1 MFSSSITG
9 SIITFFP
16 RPVKALVSPAGE
28 CYTWLR
34 MKTEANIMKI
44 TWLGHSCFM
53 LETAGGNIVF
63 DPYSD
68 GSVPGWQLAQLTAD
82 EVLCSHQHADHG
94 GTEKVTL
101 TGKGCSCAVDRID
114 CFHDDAEGTKRGKNI
129 IHIVSAEGMRV
140 VHMGDIGHELSDEQY
155 ARIGTPDVL
164 LIPIGGY
171 YTIDA
176 AMAKHMADKIG
187 ARITVPMHYRGEGF
201 GYDVIGTLDE
211 YTSLCDDVTYLDTNS
226 FDPADYTARV
236 TLVPKAVK

>member
-1 MFSSSITG
+1 
-9 SIITFFP
+9 
-16 RPVKALVSPAGE
+16 
-28 CYTWLR
+28 
-34 MKTEANIMKI
+34 MKI

-53 LETAGGNIVF
+53 LETTGGTIVF

-68 GSVPGWQLAQLTAD
+68 GSVPGWQLKQLTAD

-114 CFHDDAEGTKRGKNI
+114 CFHDDAHGAMRGKNI

-140 VHMGDIGHELSDEQY
+140 VHMGDIGHELSDAQY
-155 ARIGTPDVL
+155 ERIGTPDVL
-164 LIPIGGY
+164 LIPIGGHF
-171 YTIDA
+171 TIDA
-176 AMAKHMADKIG
+176 ATAKRMADRIG

-211 YTSLCDDVTYLDTNS
+211 YTSLCSDVKYLDTNS
-226 FDPADYTARV
+226 FDPADYAERV